1 MSEKIDPKN
10 LIMLDEM
17 AIYNC
22 LNKIIREIN
31 LHSFKP
37 EVVVGVQRGGLIPAV
52 QLSHYYEVPLQT
64 VSVSFRDQSN
74 VVGLDV
80 LAKMDPNKKTLVID
94 DINDSGKTFNYIKN
108 RNKTNTNVLYCSLVD
123 NMNSDF
129 QTNFWGIELDKKEEQ
144 WVVFPWENWWSGL

>member
-37 EVVVGVQRGGLIPAV
+37 EVVVGVQR
-52 QLSHYYEVPLQT
+52 
-64 VSVSFRDQSN
+64 
-74 VVGLDV
+74 
-80 LAKMDPNKKTLVID
+80 
-94 DINDSGKTFNYIKN
+94 
-108 RNKTNTNVLYCSLVD
+108 
-123 NMNSDF
+123 
-129 QTNFWGIELDKKEEQ
+129 
-144 WVVFPWENWWSGL
+144 

>member
-52 QLSHYYEVPLQT
+52 QLSHYYDVPLQT
-64 VSVSFRDQSN
+64 ISVSFRDQSN
-74 VVGLDV
+74 VVGFDV
-80 LAKMDPNKKTLVID
+80 IAFLPRERL
-94 DINDSGKTFNYIKN
+94 S
-108 RNKTNTNVLYCSLVD
+108 
-123 NMNSDF
+123 
-129 QTNFWGIELDKKEEQ
+129 
-144 WVVFPWENWWSGL
+144 

>member
-64 VSVSFRDQSN
+64 ISVSFRDQSN

-80 LAKMDPNKKTLVID
+80 LAKMDPTKKTLVID
-94 DINDSGKTFNYIKN
+94 DINDSGQTLIEFTANIQHEKYATLTMFTKRSSDY
-108 RNKTNTNVLYCSLVD
+108 TVD
-123 NMNSDF
+123 FYAQEAEDHK
-129 QTNFWGIELDKKEEQ
+129 WI
-144 WVVFPWENWWSGL
+144 VFPWE

>member
-37 EVVVGVQRGGLIPAV
+37 EVVVGKQPGVLTTREEVRGKESGLA
-52 QLSHYYEVPLQT
+52 
-64 VSVSFRDQSN
+64 QSIEQI
-74 VVGLDV
+74 G
-80 LAKMDPNKKTLVID
+80 IG
-94 DINDSGKTFNYIKN
+94 IGYQIIGE
-108 RNKTNTNVLYCSLVD
+108 TNTI
-123 NMNSDF
+123 
-129 QTNFWGIELDKKEEQ
+129 G
-144 WVVFPWENWWSGL
+144 